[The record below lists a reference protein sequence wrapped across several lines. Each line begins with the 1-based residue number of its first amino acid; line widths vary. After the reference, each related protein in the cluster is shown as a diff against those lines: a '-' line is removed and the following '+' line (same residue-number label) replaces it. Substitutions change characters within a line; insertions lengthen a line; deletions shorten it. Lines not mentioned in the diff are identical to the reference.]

1 MHWAAE
7 KDKRLNSHLTPRGR
21 TGAWLEEP
29 KLSRVKRLSLRA
41 SPRAPFTTCRIAS
54 IAGLILSAISILPR
68 TAKAQEPAGPLVVFN
83 AGSLAKPF
91 NDLLQAFRSR
101 HPSVQPAQENSG
113 SVEAARKLTELGKI
127 PDVLGVADYGVIA
140 KLLIPRYAG
149 WYATFARNAMVIIYT
164 DQSAGAKEING
175 QNWWQVLL
183 RPGVRSGH
191 SDPALDPN
199 GYRALMVFELAER
212 FYHQPGLA
220 AKLNQAVPAR
230 NIRPKE
236 ADLTALVQAGELDYS
251 WSYLSI
257 AKTVGL
263 RYVDLPPE
271 VNLSEPKLADWYAQV
286 SVRTPGPNAARPDS
300 VELRGEPIVYALTI
314 PRNAPHRAT
323 AEAFVRFAL
332 SPEGRSVI
340 QSAGF
345 TLLPRPVVAGP
356 EKPPANLF

>member
-1 MHWAAE
+1 MQPWSCTT
-7 KDKRLNSHLTPRGR
+7 RPPVSLHLPG
-21 TGAWLEEP
+21 
-29 KLSRVKRLSLRA
+29 
-41 SPRAPFTTCRIAS
+41 
-54 IAGLILSAISILPR
+54 ILALALALMGILPSS
-68 TAKAQEPAGPLVVFN
+68 AKAQAPAGPLIVFN

-91 NDLLQAFRSR
+91 NDLLQAFRTR

-149 WYATFARNAMVIIYT
+149 WYVTFARNAMVIVYT

-191 SDPALDPN
+191 SNPALDPN
-199 GYRALMVFELAER
+199 GYRTLMVFQLAER
-212 FYHQPGLA
+212 FYRHSGLA
-220 AKLNQAVPAR
+220 GKLNRAVPAS

-271 VNLSEPKLADWYAQV
+271 VNLSEPKLADWYAQT
-286 SVRTPGPNAARPDS
+286 SVRIPGPNAAASDS

-314 PRNAPHRAT
+314 PRNAPHRST

-332 SPEGRSVI
+332 SPEGRSII
-340 QSAGF
+340 QASGF
-345 TLLPRPVVAGP
+345 TLLPQPIAPGP
-356 EKPPANLF
+356 EKPPVNLF